1 MGPDIDDGGLE
12 VGVSFEL
19 VVILGVGVAVAV
31 VFI

>member
-1 MGPDIDDGGLE
+1 VGPDIDDGGLE

-19 VVILGVGVAVAV
+19 VVVLSVCVAVAV